1 MHRRH
6 TYAYQIHNIITV
18 MYLYKHMY
26 YKAESEVHMYT
37 LAISR
42 QREKV
47 QSNFLVKW
55 RLLLLINN
63 KEDKWWKTTH
73 Y

>member
-1 MHRRH
+1 MLIMHRRH

-63 KEDKWWKTTH
+63 KEDK
-73 Y
+73 